1 MGNVNRRS
9 FVKGATGALAAGQ
22 LIGTSQ
28 SWAGANDRINVAV
41 IGIHG
46 RGGRHITNHQTSDNV
61 EVVALCD
68 IDKRVLAERATEFKK
83 KYNKD
88 VKKYVDM
95 RDAFADKDVNAVS
108 IATPN
113 HWHAL
118 ATIWACQAGKDV
130 YVEKPGSHNIFEGR
144 KMIEAAYKYRRIVQH
159 GVQLRSSPALQ
170 EAVQLLREGV
180 IGEPYLA
187 RGLCFR
193 TRSSIGRKPAKW
205 VPKHVDYNLWLGPA
219 QWRPY
224 TENLVHY
231 NWHWHWD
238 FGNGDV
244 GNQGVHQTDMCLW
257 GLGIDTHPDKVC
269 AMGGKFLWNDD
280 KETPELLSTLYKYTR
295 DNKMVQ
301 FETRP
306 WNTNKENGATVGN
319 IFYGEKGYM
328 VVNGYGSFET
338 FLGDKREPG
347 PKGSEGKEI
356 DHFTNFHK
364 AVRSRKMSDQNGPV
378 ETIHYSS
385 TIAHLGNVAFRVG
398 DTLDFDPST
407 ERFRD
412 NDYANEFL
420 KRNYRGEFVVPE
432 IV

>member
-9 FVKGATGALAAGQ
+9 FVKSTAGALAAGQ

-41 IGIHG
+41 IGVHG
-46 RGGRHITNHQTSDNV
+46 RGKDHIKNHQKENNV

-68 IDKRVLAERATEFKK
+68 IDKRVLAERANGFKK
-83 KYNKD
+83 KYNKE
-88 VKKYVDM
+88 VKQYTDM

-130 YVEKPGSHNIFEGR
+130 YVEKPGSHNIYEGR
-144 KMIEAAYKYRRIVQH
+144 KMIEAAYKYKRIVQH
-159 GVQLRSSPALQ
+159 GVQLRSSVALQ

-193 TRSSIGRKPAKW
+193 TRGSIGKKPSKW
-205 VPKHVDYNLWLGPA
+205 VPKHIDYNMWLGPA

-244 GNQGVHQTDMCLW
+244 GNQGVHETDMCLW
-257 GLGIDTHPDKVC
+257 GLGLDTHPDKVC
-269 AMGGKFLWNDD
+269 AMGGKFLWDDD

-306 WNTNKENGATVGN
+306 WNTNTESGATVGN

-328 VVNGYGSFET
+328 VIRGYNTFET
-338 FLGDKREPG
+338 FLGNKREPG
-347 PKGSEGKEI
+347 PKGSEGG
-356 DHFTNFHK
+356 DHFANFHK
-364 AVRSRKMSDQNGPV
+364 AIRSRKMSDQNGPV
-378 ETIHYSS
+378 ETIHYAS